1 MTELVN
7 AKTRKSTMSRRR
19 RRRSAPI
26 GGTIAAVIIGSL
38 TATAAVVALTLH
50 LAAPPEGTRS
60 GDVTNE
66 RHDVTERDR
75 AERDRV
81 ERERAERHDQQRRQ
95 EEVPE
100 FFGTP
105 LRTD

>member
-7 AKTRKSTMSRRR
+7 AKTRKSTISRRR

-75 AERDRV
+75 AERDR
-81 ERERAERHDQQRRQ
+81 AERHDQQRRQ

-105 LRTD
+105 LWTD